1 VSNQPEPQ
9 RHAAPEFNALPPIR
23 KPALRDRPVPELAI
37 RHTQGTKRLMLY
49 AEFYQL
55 SDSLIMQI

>member
-1 VSNQPEPQ
+1 MEP
-9 RHAAPEFNALPPIR
+9 
-23 KPALRDRPVPELAI
+23 VCGELLISAESAI

-55 SDSLIMQI
+55 SDSVIMQI